1 MRDEQKR
8 RQNEKK
14 FGAWDELP
22 DGGRRYFFEVQGR
35 HGWSACYVKEVDA
48 SERTMKFYQEIY
60 DEEGRLVEI
69 HEKYPVNKGHIKVR
83 GAKR

>member
-35 HGWSACYVKEVDA
+35 HGWSARYVKEVDA

-69 HEKYPVNKGHIKVR
+69 HGRYPVNKGHIRVR